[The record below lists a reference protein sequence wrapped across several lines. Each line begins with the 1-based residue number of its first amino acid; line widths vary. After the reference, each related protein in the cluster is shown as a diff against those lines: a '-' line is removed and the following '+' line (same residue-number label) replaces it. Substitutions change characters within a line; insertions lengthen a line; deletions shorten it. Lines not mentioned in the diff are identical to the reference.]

1 MEKRE
6 NRFQILDC
14 LRGLAALSVLFYH
27 YTVRYHTLYIDHIVD
42 IKGMGSDYF
51 PVTYIG
57 QIPVYL
63 FFIISGFVIFL
74 TVTRSRD
81 IRDFM
86 NRRFSR
92 LYPCYWT
99 AMIATTLALLLWS
112 DSGRDIDL
120 AMFLVNLTMFQDYFR
135 VPPIDGV
142 YWSLAVELSFYI
154 LTMTLM
160 RFRLR
165 ERIETYLLVWSLLVL
180 GYALLGVPNPIP
192 YPVVYLLVLDHGHF
206 FASGIV
212 FYRLWT
218 NGTLSNYDRAV
229 MAIAVVAIA
238 IKYPVGVAAAVYAV
252 YFVFY
257 AAVRGWLSIL
267 VHPVLVWFGTI
278 SYALYLVHQEIG
290 YAIMQHLPVIYPL
303 RVLLAAAAVIALA
316 AMITFLVERP
326 AQYYLRRKFNKR
338 AAR

>member
-1 MEKRE
+1 MERRE

-42 IKGMGSDYF
+42 IKRMGPEYF
-51 PVTYIG
+51 PTRYLG
-57 QIPVYL
+57 LIPVYL
-63 FFIISGFVIFL
+63 FFMISGFVIFL
-74 TVTRSRD
+74 TVSRSRD

-86 NRRFSR
+86 SRRFSR

-99 AMIATTLALLLWS
+99 ALIATTLTLLLWG
-112 DSGRDIDL
+112 DGGDDIDL

-154 LTMTLM
+154 LTMVLM

-165 ERIETYLLVWSLLVL
+165 ERVELYLVVWSLLVL

-192 YPVVYLLVLDHGHF
+192 YPVAYLLVLDNGHF

-218 NGTLSNYDRAV
+218 IGRLTKYDRAV
-229 MAIAVVAIA
+229 IALALVAIA
-238 IKYPVGVAAAVYAV
+238 IKYPAGVAAVV
-252 YFVFY
+252 FVMYFVFY
-257 AAVRGWLSIL
+257 AAVRSWLNVL

-290 YAIMQHLPVIYPL
+290 YAIMQHLPVAYPL
-303 RVLLAAAAVIALA
+303 RLLIAAATVIALA

-326 AQYYLRRKFNKR
+326 AQYYLRRKFDNA